1 MALSST
7 LYRAW
12 LKRLATGRKA
22 KNKLRNPNSGGMCC
36 LGHLA
41 KAAGYEFAGSHLKGN
56 SGSALLSDQVRFVLG
71 LPDGAQGELAHI
83 NDSTKGFGEV
93 IKRIKLLRKEKRL

>member
-1 MALSST
+1 MALSTT

-22 KNKLRNPNSGGMCC
+22 TGELRNPHTGGMCC

-41 KAAGYEFAGSHLKGN
+41 KVAGYEFKGN
-56 SGSALLSDQVRFVLG
+56 ALGGYNTALLPDLVCARIG
-71 LPDGAQGELAHI
+71 LPNNVQGELSHL
-83 NDSTKGFGEV
+83 NDTTRGFGNV
-93 IKRIKLLRKEKRL
+93 IERIKLLRKEKRL